1 MHISNFKFNFLS
13 TKLYTNL
20 KTFKSKFFST
30 FLVVILAFN
39 LPTISSIAQVEDTAP
54 TNINLAITKVLKDGR
69 DQVTEKVA
77 TNKFVFN
84 DSLNDSDSIKYS
96 WDNTRILTNFKDKP
110 ALCCGFINVYLED
123 ETKEDNFLFTT
134 GSDDYPIKVSKLASK
149 LKSGKNTV
157 ILVFF
162 NHTNKATSNK
172 SSLTFDYVSTTNPA
186 LKPVI
191 TVIKPGAGAV
201 FSKEVTQPI
210 VLDIENFTLSKDTE
224 TKSEN
229 IGKLNIYANDT
240 TNLLETIDTG
250 STPVSGKMRVEFK
263 PETITKFE
271 KLPDSKN
278 TKLIFQLVSPA
289 KTEPVVES
297 TFEVITNFNKSTDL
311 GLPSVKITD
320 PSKESTVA
328 SVTED
333 KVFLIDYQNFTT
345 LEKEPIQ
352 SNVNPSSKEGFIQ
365 IFVNNVPIVT
375 KWPKK
380 DFTLKEIGYFS
391 QDSGEREVKV
401 QLVNVNYEKLSP
413 DASDKVKIQ
422 YVNNTATVT
431 KKQDT
436 EIQSSNWKIIII
448 VLTVILIV
456 GGILISIT
464 KS

>member
-1 MHISNFKFNFLS
+1 MHKIIH
-13 TKLYTNL
+13 KLIDLYNNL
-20 KTFKSKFFST
+20 N
-30 FLVVILAFN
+30 FN
-39 LPTISSIAQVEDTAP
+39 LAKNFSWFMVFLTLCIPAINVNAQLEDP
-54 TNINLAITKVLKDGR
+54 VPNNINLAITKVVKDGR

-77 TNKFVFN
+77 TNKFILN
-84 DSLNDSDSIKYS
+84 DSLSGSDAIKYS
-96 WDNTRILTNFKDKP
+96 WDNTRILTSFKDKP
-110 ALCCGFINVYLED
+110 ALCCGFINAYLED
-123 ETKEDNFLFTT
+123 ETKESNFLFTT
-134 GSDDYPIKVSKLASK
+134 GSDDYPIKVSKISSK
-149 LKSGKNTV
+149 LKTGKNTL

-162 NHTNKATSNK
+162 DHTNKATSNK

-191 TVIKPGAGAV
+191 TVVKPGPGAV
-201 FSKEVTQPI
+201 FSKEITQPI
-210 VLDIENFTLSKDTE
+210 VLDIENFTLSKE
-224 TKSEN
+224 SENKSEN

-250 STPVSGKMRVEFK
+250 SASVGGKLRVDFK
-263 PETITKFE
+263 PETISKFE

-278 TKLIFQLVSPA
+278 TKLIFQLVTPS
-289 KTEPVVES
+289 KIEPVAES
-297 TFEVITNFNKSTDL
+297 TFEIITNFNKSTDL
-311 GLPSVKITD
+311 GLPIIKITD
-320 PSKESTVA
+320 PSKESTVN
-328 SVTED
+328 SITED
-333 KVFLIDYQNFTT
+333 KVFLLDYQNFTV

-352 SNVNPSSKEGFIQ
+352 SNTNPSSKEGFIQ

-380 DFTLKEIGYFS
+380 DFTLKEIGYVS

-413 DASDKVKIQ
+413 DASDKVKVQ
-422 YVNNTATVT
+422 YINNSASVI

-436 EIQSSNWKIIII
+436 ETQSSNWKIIII